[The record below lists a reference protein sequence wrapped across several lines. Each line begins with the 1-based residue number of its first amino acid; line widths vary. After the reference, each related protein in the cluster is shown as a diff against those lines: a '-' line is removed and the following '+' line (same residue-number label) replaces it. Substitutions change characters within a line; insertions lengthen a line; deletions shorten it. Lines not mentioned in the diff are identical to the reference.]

1 MWVTSST
8 WRRGEHQD
16 AGVLSGGRAK
26 DDGVLCHALRESHD
40 PPCSLPALRSRGT
53 DHSANQRGIM
63 LWEWQPVTSPG
74 MGSSSVGT
82 PSPLTVTIGGQVR
95 MPSKWVQ
102 SPVWLF

>member
-26 DDGVLCHALRESHD
+26 NDGVPCHALRES
-40 PPCSLPALRSRGT
+40 LRGRGT

-74 MGSSSVGT
+74 VGGSSVGT

-95 MPSKWVQ
+95 MS
-102 SPVWLF
+102 